1 MVKEVA
7 VIGGGAGGI
16 FASINLAKAL
26 GAENIILLERL
37 NRIGK
42 KLAVTGNGQGNITNK
57 NLSNVNYY
65 SYNDGFFNYAISNF
79 TNKDLIAFFEELGLV
94 TTVKDNKVYP
104 LSKQASSVLD
114 LMRYKLEDLN
124 VEVKTEF
131 FVSSVKKEKDY
142 FLITNGNE
150 VIKAKKVIF
159 ACGGKSSKQF
169 GTDGKS
175 YDLLKPFSHKLT
187 KLTPALVQLKT
198 EIKDIKGLH
207 GLRIDAL
214 VKGFVN
220 GKFVKETAGE
230 LLFTE
235 YGVSGPVIFQLSGH
249 LLKNDNA
256 KIVVD
261 FMPNFESDKIIEIL
275 KNKQLTAPYLTDEDL
290 FTGIINKQIG
300 KAVIK
305 KANSNKIEDIVKTLK
320 AFEIKVTGSLGFDYA
335 QVTKG
340 GVDTTDINEKTMESK
355 LVKGLYIVGE
365 MLDVDGDSGGYN
377 LQWAFSSSYLAV
389 KDILKCKD

>member
-7 VIGGGAGGI
+7 VIGGGASGI
-16 FASINLAKAL
+16 FASILLASKL
-26 GAENIILLERL
+26 GGQNIVLLERL

-57 NLSNVNYY
+57 NISSDNYY
-65 SYNDGFFNYAISNF
+65 SYNHGFYDYAINAF
-79 TNKDLIAFFEELGLV
+79 TNKDLISFFENLGLI
-94 TTVKDNKVYP
+94 TTLKDNKVYP

-114 LMRYKLEDLN
+114 LMRYKLEDLK

-131 FVSSVKKEKDY
+131 FVSSIKKEKEY
-142 FLITNGNE
+142 FLITNGSE
-150 VIKAKKVIF
+150 TIKAKKVIF

-175 YDLLKPFSHKLT
+175 YDLLKPFSHRLT

-198 EIKDIKGLH
+198 DIKDIKGLH

-220 GKFVKETAGE
+220 GKLVKETTGE

-249 LLKNDNA
+249 LLKSDTGA

-261 FMPNFESDKIIEIL
+261 FMPNLSLDEVIKIL
-275 KNKQLTAPYLTDEDL
+275 KAKRVNAPYLTDEDL

-305 KANSNKIEDIVKTLK
+305 KANTTKIEGIVKTLK
-320 AFEIKVTGSLGFDYA
+320 AFEISVTGSLGFDYA

-340 GVDTTDINEKTMESK
+340 GIDTLDINEKSMESK

-365 MLDVDGDSGGYN
+365 ALDVDGDSGGYN
-377 LQWAFSSSYLAV
+377 LQWAFSSSFLAV
-389 KDILKCKD
+389 KDILR